1 MNIAVRTFSGA
12 CLARPDTT
20 KAKVNEDIYLP
31 EFVTEV
37 SCAPVVFARI
47 TRPGRSISA
56 RFASR
61 YFDALSYGVLLY
73 PENLISIPETGFATA
88 SCLDHT
94 TCIPAEFFDP
104 TLPGSK
110 ENEFILA
117 AGGREL
123 FRTVG
128 IPEGFVE
135 ENLSE
140 ITKYIYI
147 RTGDLAAIEL
157 APRIPLLGKNS
168 SVIITGQFSGKKT
181 IETKVE
187 I

>member
-1 MNIAVRTFSGA
+1 MNIALRTFDGS

-20 KAKVNEDIYLP
+20 KAKVNEDIFLP
-31 EFVTEV
+31 EFVTEL
-37 SCAPVVFARI
+37 SCTPVVFARI
-47 TRPGRSISA
+47 TRPGRSVA
-56 RFASR
+56 PRFAPR
-61 YFDALSYGVLLY
+61 YYDALSYGLLLY
-73 PENLISIPETGFATA
+73 PENLIGESEAGFATA

-94 TCIPAEFFDP
+94 TCIPADFFDP
-104 TLPGSK
+104 ALLRAK
-110 ENEFILA
+110 QNEFVLT
-117 AGGREL
+117 AGGRNL
-123 FRTVG
+123 FRTGG

-135 ENLSE
+135 ESLSD
-140 ITKYIYI
+140 ITRYIYI

-157 APRIPLLGKNS
+157 APRIPLLGKNG